1 MESTLV
7 AVDQYIADHLG
18 ETREDLKRLARIPS
32 VSARGGE
39 PMAAAA
45 DLVADLLTAAGFD
58 ARIIPSDG
66 FPMVYGDSGGKAAR
80 TMICY
85 NHYDV
90 QPPEPL
96 DLWVT
101 PPFEP
106 AERDG
111 RLYARG
117 ISDDK
122 GQLVSRIAAMRAVRA
137 VMGGFPV
144 RVKFIVEGEEEVGSR
159 SLPAFIAA
167 HADLLAADACVWET
181 GGVDSAGRPLL
192 TLGKRGV
199 LCVELRARTLDRD
212 AHSGQAHN
220 LPNAAWHLLR
230 ALATIKDEHERI
242 QIPGF
247 YDDAHPPA
255 AEARALLERMP
266 SDEAFAR
273 AQYGVGEFVN
283 GHTGQAYKE
292 AVYAPTANIAGLT
305 AGWQGP
311 GSKTVIPA
319 EATAKLDFRLV
330 PDQDPADILAKLR
343 GHLDAQGFADIDL
356 TQLGGADHADTTP
369 PDDPFVAL
377 TARTAEEVYG
387 LPAVLV
393 PLIGGSGPGYPFR
406 TILKTPIVSLGTS
419 DPYTAIHSPNE
430 SVSLAQFERGTR
442 HMAHLL
448 LAYGEAGAD
457 AH

>member
-1 MESTLV
+1 MESTLA

-18 ETREDLKRLARIPS
+18 ESLDDLKRLARIPS

-45 DLVADLLTAAGFD
+45 DLVAELLAG
-58 ARIIPSDG
+58 AGLSVRVMPSDG
-66 FPMVYGDSGGKAAR
+66 FPMVYGAADGAATR
-80 TMICY
+80 TVICY

-96 DLWVT
+96 DLWVS

-122 GQLVSRIAAMRAVRA
+122 GQLISRIAALRAVRA
-137 VMGGFPV
+137 VTGGLPV
-144 RVKFIVEGEEEVGSR
+144 RVKFIVEGEEEIGSR

-167 HADLLAADACVWET
+167 HSDLLAADACVWET
-181 GGVDSAGRPLL
+181 GGVDSDGRPTV

-220 LPNAAWHLLR
+220 LPNAAWRLLR
-230 ALATIKDEHERI
+230 ALATLKDEHERI
-242 QIPGF
+242 LIPGF
-247 YDDAHPPA
+247 YDDAHPPT

-273 AQYGVGEFVN
+273 EHFGVRDFVD
-283 GHTGQAYKE
+283 GHSGQAYKD
-292 AVYAPTANIAGLT
+292 AVYAPTANIAGLS

-343 GHLDAQGFADIDL
+343 RHLDANGFDDVVV
-356 TQLGGADHADTTP
+356 TQLGGADRADTTP
-369 PDDPFVAL
+369 PDDPFVQL

-387 LPAVLV
+387 VPAVLV
-393 PLIGGSGPGYPFR
+393 PLVGGSGPGYPFR
-406 TILKTPIVSLGTS
+406 ALLKTPIVSLGTS
-419 DPYTAIHSPNE
+419 DPHTAIHSPNE
-430 SVSLAQFERGTR
+430 SVAIAQFVRGTR

-448 LAYGEAGAD
+448 IAYGDSGAD
-457 AH
+457 AP